1 MKRRA
6 FLAGSA
12 AGLGLLGGAPP
23 ESRGASAED
32 SRGEAA
38 GGDGYQAPE
47 WLRCARAVYFDGYVP
62 PIFPHLDEF
71 DAKRLVDAV
80 VDLGADTLRFQPI
93 GYRASYQSKVY
104 PIHPELGARDLVEEV
119 SRECRK
125 AGLHLYC
132 YCPLTNEV
140 DAASISDERYSGWAR
155 RGPDGKPEVEQSL
168 GDGFGAAICAAGD
181 AYRRAIRETV
191 RELCR
196 YDIDGLYFDA
206 PSGYR
211 GICYCQDCRT
221 KFRAFSGMDIE
232 RLRGF
237 RNLRSISP
245 ATDMEALRVWW
256 DWANKLT
263 EEDLRDLRKIIHD
276 SRKFMLCHNGG
287 TWWPGSY
294 HLQYR
299 FADGFMLEHHEQV
312 YLRLF
317 SGLMGA
323 STARPAKRLAQ
334 VYMGGYDVSNISHP
348 AHVRPWSPHFLNM
361 EDGDEVR
368 MEGFANLASGNV
380 PIYAVANRLLF
391 GLGSGSAD
399 RAKEVF
405 ALMRRA
411 EPLVKDTVPVP
422 YVSVVLTAESA
433 ETWRSRRVSWNKQMS
448 ESFGLA
454 MLDGRISLDV
464 CPNTEMSEEWLER
477 QRVVALCGATAIRDD
492 DARRLTE
499 WVRRGGG
506 LLATYD
512 TGLCDENGALRKD
525 GGALK
530 DVLGGGNERR
540 AAPGTGRLLFPDE
553 PQPSGPGRVPGRLPD
568 HGGRPVAAS
577 GGSARR
583 DASGGLL
590 VHGRTEIP
598 RSCDCRQRIRP
609 RAGALHR
616 RESRG
621 SLRHQPRALA
631 RTHPGVGCS
640 IPRPQPSAT
649 LRPRS
654 AQGRLWTS
662 PPRDDRGSGPVD
674 LRQRGIQGCRGRAH
688 AAGIHGGFERGG
700 EGPDPGGP
708 GGEGRALAPCRG
720 PRFFHDVWGIRRGDH
735 PLSSYRRDRSRG
747 TGVRTHR
754 KGAVPPAIS
763 EAPAF
768 CSRRL
773 IVWQTRSR
781 CR

>member
-530 DVLGGGNERR
+530 DVLGVEMKGEPLQGLGDCYFRMSRSHPALGEFREGSR
-540 AAPGTGRLLFPDE
+540 IMGDGRLLPVE
-553 PQPSGPGRVPGRLPD
+553 VRPGATLLAD
-568 HGGRPVAAS
+568 CWYMGGRKSRGPAIVANEFGRGRALYIAGSLEAHYATSRVRSLERILAS
-577 GGSARR
+577 VVQYLARNHPLPFDLEAPR
-583 DASGGLL
+583 GVYGLL
-590 VHGRTEIP
+590 RRATTGDLVLWICANVGFKDAAAGRMRQEYMAVSNVEAKVRIPGGREVKAVHLL
-598 RSCDCRQRIRP
+598 
-609 RAGALHR
+609 RAGA
-616 RESRG
+616 
-621 SLRHQPRALA
+621 RASFTMSGEYA
-631 RTHPGVGCS
+631 VVT
-640 IPRPQPSAT
+640 IPSVHIA
-649 LRPRS
+649 
-654 AQGRLWTS
+654 
-662 PPRDDRGSGPVD
+662 
-674 LRQRGIQGCRGRAH
+674 
-688 AAGIHGGFERGG
+688 E
-700 EGPDPGGP
+700 
-708 GGEGRALAPCRG
+708 
-720 PRFFHDVWGIRRGDH
+720 
-735 PLSSYRRDRSRG
+735 
-747 TGVRTHR
+747 
-754 KGAVPPAIS
+754 
-763 EAPAF
+763 
-768 CSRRL
+768 
-773 IVWQTRSR
+773 IVHVELG
-781 CR
+781 